1 MQHTAQDSSS
11 PAHEPGVIRK
21 LTGLIGDLALRSE
34 SAASFYKHGCAAIV
48 RAFQSPYGAVSA
60 RFGAEVLEDYWHT
73 GTTDPNFWK
82 KPVRDVMDAS
92 MQDAVPIA
100 RRFTARDAAIQ
111 IALISVILRDV
122 SGSMLGVLSLVVRC
136 SDEQPASMYR
146 ELLESLAAQLALGA
160 SRIEAAKRAPAQ
172 APTDASLSKAARYT
186 SGVEMAFALVSSL
199 RGKLGCELAAI
210 GTADGPRVRVQAVSG
225 LDEVS
230 GRAEAVRLMS
240 DAMGEAADRGE
251 PVVFQ
256 TPARQSD
263 PSDPGFRVHK
273 RWHDHVGGACLAS
286 IPLDAGGGGAMIV
299 SLRRK
304 PELPF
309 SAEEIR
315 TVRTLME
322 PYAPAFG
329 LIDRANRSLA
339 AHAKRSAAQ
348 SWKGLLSPSGWGRK
362 ASAAAGVAFVLWVLF
377 GSLAYDVSA
386 PATVRPSVVR
396 HLGAPSEGV
405 LLTVLAT
412 AGDRVSEG
420 QVLAVFDN
428 SELQAQRAQ
437 LAARARVAQINED
450 RAISEGNSV
459 DAELAR
465 AEYAMASA
473 ELAEVER
480 RIAQSRIVAPFGG
493 LVLSGD
499 LRERVGETMAMGT
512 PLFEIARDG
521 GWKLEI
527 EMPQRIAADLSP
539 GRVGGFAP
547 NARPEDTS
555 DIHLTRVKPMAEAVE
570 GKTVYLAEAELA
582 GGEEWMRPGMEGIA
596 RVNFGRRAVW
606 WVASHRFV
614 DYFRTNFWL

>member
-1 MQHTAQDSSS
+1 MQHTAQDNSA
-11 PAHEPGVIRK
+11 PAHQPGVIRR
-21 LTGLIGDLALRSE
+21 LTGLIGELALCSE
-34 SAASFYKHGCAAIV
+34 SVSAFYKTGCSAIV
-48 RAFQSPYGAVSA
+48 QAFQSPYGAVSA

-82 KPVRDVMDAS
+82 KPVQDVMDAS
-92 MQDAVPIA
+92 MQDAQPIA
-100 RRFTARDAAIQ
+100 RRFTSRDAAIQ

-122 SGSMLGVLSLVVRC
+122 SGSMLGVMSLVVRC
-136 SDEQPASMYR
+136 SDEFPAAMYR
-146 ELLESLAAQLALGA
+146 ELLEALAAQLALGA
-160 SRIEAAKRAPAQ
+160 SRIDVAKRTPAQ
-172 APTDASLSKAARYT
+172 AAPDASLSKAAKYT

-199 RGKLGCELAAI
+199 RSKLGCELAAI

-230 GRAEAVRLMS
+230 SRAEAVRLMT

-251 PVVFQ
+251 PVVYQ
-256 TPARQSD
+256 IPARQSD

-273 RWHDHVGGACLAS
+273 RWYDHVGGACLAS
-286 IPLDAGGGGAMIV
+286 IPLEAGAGGTMIV

-309 SAEEIR
+309 SAEEIK

-329 LIDRANRSLA
+329 LIDRANRSLVV
-339 AHAKRSAAQ
+339 HAKKSVAKAY
-348 SWKGLLSPSGWGRK
+348 SELLAPRGWGRK
-362 ASAAAGVAFVLWVLF
+362 AAAVLVSLFVLWVLF

-396 HLGAPSEGV
+396 HIGAPSEGV

-420 QVLAVFDN
+420 QVLAVFDD
-428 SELQAQRAQ
+428 SELSAQRAQ
-437 LAARARVAQINED
+437 LDARARVAQINED
-450 RAISEGNSV
+450 RAISEGKSV

-465 AEYAMASA
+465 AEFALASA

-480 RIAQSRIVAPFGG
+480 RIAQSRIVAPFSG

-512 PLFEIARDG
+512 PLFEIAQDG

-527 EMPQRIAADLSP
+527 EMPQRIAADLAP

-547 NARPEDTS
+547 NARPEAAS
-555 DIHLTRVKPMAEAVE
+555 DIQLTRVKPLAEAIG
-570 GKTVYLAEAELA
+570 GKTVYIAEAEL
-582 GGEEWMRPGMEGIA
+582 GEGEEWLRPGMEGMA